1 MRLKSRLQKLERGKA
16 DSMVIIVQGPGED
29 IDTLMLE
36 RFGPGGHP
44 SNVSLI
50 VVKTGVPRADGK
62 RTWH

>member
-1 MRLKSRLQKLERGKA
+1 
-16 DSMVIIVQGPGED
+16 MVIIVQGPGED